1 MELDKQI
8 KSALDE
14 VFNMK
19 AILKRDG
26 DEYSQC
32 KFREI
37 EALIEL
43 EKVRSNILIA
53 QALDRIATCV
63 KYNS

>member
-1 MELDKQI
+1 MGLDEQI
-8 KSALDE
+8 KSALD
-14 VFNMK
+14 VVLDMK

-32 KFREI
+32 KFREV

-53 QALDRIATCV
+53 QALNRIATCV

>member
-8 KSALDE
+8 ESALNTIFD
-14 VFNMK
+14 MK
-19 AILKRDG
+19 AVLKRDSG
-26 DEYSQC
+26 DIAQYQ
-32 KFREI
+32 FREL

-53 QALDRIATCV
+53 QALNRIATCV
-63 KYNS
+63 RYNS